1 MSNMDIGQSPVEIG
15 NKRMVQN
22 FRRKGANPR
31 DLKTTRRTT
40 E

>member
-1 MSNMDIGQSPVEIG
+1 MRNMDIGQSPVDTR

-22 FRRKGANPR
+22 FRRKGANLQ

>member
-1 MSNMDIGQSPVEIG
+1 MNNMDIGQSLVETG

-22 FRRKGANPR
+22 FIRKGANPR

>member
-1 MSNMDIGQSPVEIG
+1 MNNMDIGQSLVETG